1 MDLVNDTECEKSH
14 ILMGFCGS
22 SNRRYRK
29 PMADSSFDVVSK
41 VDRMELDN
49 ALNQASREVSTRFD
63 FKDTGVKIEMAGEKI
78 LVEAETEERAKAAL
92 EVLKEKMV
100 KRGVSLKHLEIAD
113 PQQSGKIFK
122 ILATIK
128 EGISQD
134 NAKKITK
141 LLKDEGPKSVKAQ
154 IQGDAVRVSSKSK
167 DDLQQ
172 AITVLKG
179 SKLDFALQFTNY
191 R

>member
-1 MDLVNDTECEKSH
+1 
-14 ILMGFCGS
+14 
-22 SNRRYRK
+22 
-29 PMADSSFDVVSK
+29 MADSSFDVVSK

-63 FKDTGVKIEMAGEKI
+63 FKDTGVKIEMSGEKI

-100 KRGVSLKHLEIAD
+100 KRSVSLKYLDIAE

-122 ILATIK
+122 IFCAIK
-128 EGISQD
+128 EGINQD

-141 LLKDEGPKSVKAQ
+141 LLKEDGPKSVKAQ
-154 IQGDAVRVSSKSK
+154 IQGDAVRVSSKRDRKSTRLNSSHVK
-167 DDLQQ
+167 RSRMPSS
-172 AITVLKG
+172 A
-179 SKLDFALQFTNY
+179 
-191 R
+191 

>member
-1 MDLVNDTECEKSH
+1 
-14 ILMGFCGS
+14 
-22 SNRRYRK
+22 
-29 PMADSSFDVVSK
+29 MADSIFDVVSK

-63 FKDTGVKIEMAGEKI
+63 FKDTGVKIEMSGEKI

-100 KRGVSLKHLEIAD
+100 KRSVSLKYLDIAE

-122 ILATIK
+122 IFCAIK
-128 EGISQD
+128 EGINQD

-141 LLKDEGPKSVKAQ
+141 LLKEDGPKSVKAQ

-167 DDLQQ
+167 DDLQD
-172 AITVLKG
+172 AIALIKG
-179 SKLDFALQFTNY
+179 AQLDFAVQFTNY

>member
-1 MDLVNDTECEKSH
+1 
-14 ILMGFCGS
+14 
-22 SNRRYRK
+22 
-29 PMADSSFDVVSK
+29 MADSSFDVVSK

-63 FKDTGVKIEMAGEKI
+63 FKNTGVKIEMSGEKI

-100 KRGVSLKHLEIAD
+100 KRSVSLKYLDIAE

-122 ILATIK
+122 IFCAIK
-128 EGISQD
+128 EGINQD
-134 NAKKITK
+134 NAKKVTK
-141 LLKDEGPKSVKAQ
+141 LLKEDGPKSVKAQ

-167 DDLQQ
+167 DDLQE
-172 AITVLKG
+172 AIALIKG
-179 SKLDFALQFTNY
+179 AQLDFAVQFTNY

>member
-1 MDLVNDTECEKSH
+1 
-14 ILMGFCGS
+14 
-22 SNRRYRK
+22 
-29 PMADSSFDVVSK
+29 MADSSFDVVSK

-63 FKDTGVKIEMAGEKI
+63 FKDTGVKIEMSGEKI

-100 KRGVSLKHLEIAD
+100 KRSVSLKYLDIAE

-122 ILATIK
+122 IFCAIK
-128 EGISQD
+128 EGINQD
-134 NAKKITK
+134 NAKKVTK
-141 LLKDEGPKSVKAQ
+141 LLKEDGPKSVKAQ

-167 DDLQQ
+167 DDLQE
-172 AITVLKG
+172 AIALIKG
-179 SKLDFALQFTNY
+179 AQLDFAVQFTNY

>member
-63 FKDTGVKIEMAGEKI
+63 FKDTGVKIEMAGEKV

-172 AITVLKG
+172 AIAVLKG
-179 SKLDFALQFTNY
+179 STFDFALQFTNY

>member
-63 FKDTGVKIEMAGEKI
+63 FKDTGVKIEMAGEKV

-122 ILATIK
+122 IFATIK

-172 AITVLKG
+172 AIIILKG

>member
-1 MDLVNDTECEKSH
+1 MVEFPVIKST
-14 ILMGFCGS
+14 
-22 SNRRYRK
+22 RYGK
-29 PMADSSFDVVSK
+29 PMADSSFDIVSK

-49 ALNQASREVSTRFD
+49 ALNQASREVATRFD
-63 FKDTGVKIEMAGEKI
+63 FKDTGVKIEISGERI

-92 EVLKEKMV
+92 EVLKEKMI
-100 KRGVSLKHLEIAD
+100 KRNVSLKHLEIND
-113 PQQSGKIFK
+113 PEQSGKVFK
-122 ILATIK
+122 IFAPIK
-128 EGISQD
+128 EGISTE

-167 DDLQQ
+167 DDLQ
-172 AITVLKG
+172 TVIALVKG
-179 SKLDFALQFTNY
+179 AKLDFAVQFINY

>member
-1 MDLVNDTECEKSH
+1 
-14 ILMGFCGS
+14 
-22 SNRRYRK
+22 
-29 PMADSSFDVVSK
+29 MADSSFDVVSK

-63 FKDTGVKIEMAGEKI
+63 FKDTGVKIEMSGEKI

-100 KRGVSLKHLEIAD
+100 KRSVSLKYLDIAE

-122 ILATIK
+122 IFCAIK
-128 EGISQD
+128 EGINQD

-141 LLKDEGPKSVKAQ
+141 LLKEDGPKSVKAQ
-154 IQGDAVRVSSKSK
+154 IQGDAVRVASKSK
-167 DDLQQ
+167 DDLQN
-172 AITVLKG
+172 AIALVKG
-179 SKLDFALQFTNY
+179 AKLDFAVQFTNY

>member
-1 MDLVNDTECEKSH
+1 
-14 ILMGFCGS
+14 
-22 SNRRYRK
+22 
-29 PMADSSFDVVSK
+29 MADSSFDVVSK

-63 FKDTGVKIEMAGEKI
+63 FKDTGVKIEMSGEKI

-100 KRGVSLKHLEIAD
+100 KRSVSLKYLDIAE
-113 PQQSGKIFK
+113 PQQSGKIFC
-122 ILATIK
+122 AIK
-128 EGISQD
+128 EGINQD

-141 LLKDEGPKSVKAQ
+141 LLKEDGPKSVKAQ

-172 AITVLKG
+172 AIALIKG
-179 SKLDFALQFTNY
+179 AQLDFAVQFTNY

>member
-1 MDLVNDTECEKSH
+1 
-14 ILMGFCGS
+14 
-22 SNRRYRK
+22 
-29 PMADSSFDVVSK
+29 MADSSFDVVSK

-49 ALNQASREVSTRFD
+49 ALNQASREVTTRFD
-63 FKDTGVKIEMAGEKI
+63 FKDTGVKIEMSGEKI
-78 LVEAETEERAKAAL
+78 LVEAETEERVKAAL
-92 EVLKEKMV
+92 DVLKEKMV
-100 KRGVSLKHLEIAD
+100 KRGVSLKHLEIAE

-122 ILATIK
+122 IFATIK

-141 LLKDEGPKSVKAQ
+141 LLKEKGPKSIKAQ

-167 DDLQQ
+167 DDLQDS
-172 AITVLKG
+172 IVLIKG
-179 SKLDFALQFTNY
+179 ATLDFAVQFNNY

>member
-1 MDLVNDTECEKSH
+1 
-14 ILMGFCGS
+14 
-22 SNRRYRK
+22 
-29 PMADSSFDVVSK
+29 MADSSFDVVSK

-63 FKDTGVKIEMAGEKI
+63 FKDTGVKIEMSGEKI

-100 KRGVSLKHLEIAD
+100 KRSVSLKYLDIAE

-122 ILATIK
+122 IFCAIK
-128 EGISQD
+128 EGINQD

-141 LLKDEGPKSVKAQ
+141 LLKEDGPKSVKAQ

-167 DDLQQ
+167 DDLQE
-172 AITVLKG
+172 AIALIKG
-179 SKLDFALQFTNY
+179 AQLDFAVQFTNY

>member
-1 MDLVNDTECEKSH
+1 
-14 ILMGFCGS
+14 
-22 SNRRYRK
+22 
-29 PMADSSFDVVSK
+29 MADSSFDVVSK

-63 FKDTGVKIEMAGEKI
+63 FKDTGVKIEMSGEKI

-100 KRGVSLKHLEIAD
+100 KRSVSLKYLDIAE

-122 ILATIK
+122 IFCAIK
-128 EGISQD
+128 EGINQD

-141 LLKDEGPKSVKAQ
+141 LLKEDGPKSVKAQ

-172 AITVLKG
+172 AIALIKG
-179 SKLDFALQFTNY
+179 AQLDFAVQFTNY

>member
-1 MDLVNDTECEKSH
+1 
-14 ILMGFCGS
+14 
-22 SNRRYRK
+22 
-29 PMADSSFDVVSK
+29 MADSSFDVVSK
-41 VDRMELDN
+41 IDRMELDN

-63 FKDTGVKIEMAGEKI
+63 FKDTGVKIEMSGEKI

-92 EVLKEKMV
+92 DVLKEKMV
-100 KRGVSLKHLEIAD
+100 KRNVSLKYLDAAE

-122 ILATIK
+122 IFCSIK
-128 EGISQD
+128 EGINQD

-141 LLKDEGPKSVKAQ
+141 LLKEEGPKSVKAQ

-167 DDLQQ
+167 DDLQD
-172 AITVLKG
+172 AIALIKG
-179 SKLDFALQFTNY
+179 ANLDFAVQFTNY

>member
-1 MDLVNDTECEKSH
+1 
-14 ILMGFCGS
+14 MGFCGS

-63 FKDTGVKIEMAGEKI
+63 FKDTGVKIEMAGEKV

-172 AITVLKG
+172 AIIVLKG